1 MIKKENK
8 ITKSYNEY
16 LFLKEIFSFAD
27 SRRKKLHR
35 YLFIDERSNQII
47 SVVLKYLL
55 HVEQRN
61 PIKVEKIIRKWCVI
75 ICYYYAK
82 LQGYKETAPELD
94 QLLLNNLTFDALNDC
109 VVESNEIIGNVF
121 NDNETV
127 NKKYNEHI
135 SVFCDS
141 LASVLPDFI
150 KHKFCIKYVK
160 NLLTND
166 NYFFTNH
173 NGKVESFN
181 TAFYK
186 YPKSKSFDRL
196 IAEVLNTPKPIKF
209 TIEIDEEEFFKCI
222 KNYKHLN
229 EIVKGENDTAV
240 KKAIPLMFGYMVAYM
255 IEYNNLDL
263 SKKLEYLKIEYLLL
277 ELNQGTCDIIID
289 GFIPQK
295 EYEVNKEE
303 IVSFEFIFNNEKYK
317 FSPSGLTKL

>member
-1 MIKKENK
+1 MMKKENK

-141 LASVLPDFI
+141 RGISSE
-150 KHKFCIKYVK
+150 
-160 NLLTND
+160 NLLISHCD
-166 NYFFTNH
+166 N
-173 NGKVESFN
+173 S
-181 TAFYK
+181 
-186 YPKSKSFDRL
+186 
-196 IAEVLNTPKPIKF
+196 TP
-209 TIEIDEEEFFKCI
+209 T
-222 KNYKHLN
+222 
-229 EIVKGENDTAV
+229 
-240 KKAIPLMFGYMVAYM
+240 
-255 IEYNNLDL
+255 
-263 SKKLEYLKIEYLLL
+263 
-277 ELNQGTCDIIID
+277 
-289 GFIPQK
+289 
-295 EYEVNKEE
+295 
-303 IVSFEFIFNNEKYK
+303 
-317 FSPSGLTKL
+317 